1 MSKQTRAK
9 DFMSQALHIDQRI
22 NNNIEQIHALR
33 ELAGKASATLSD
45 VKVSGTRNISRMEDA
60 IVRMVD
66 LESDINED
74 VARLV
79 SLKQDIVSVVKR
91 VENPIY
97 QTLLS
102 LRYLCFKTWE
112 QTAEAMNY
120 SVQHVHRIH
129 GGALEAVETILR
141 HDRAG

>member
-1 MSKQTRAK
+1 MSKQLKAK

-22 NNNIEQIHALR
+22 NNNIEQIHSLR
-33 ELAGKASATLSD
+33 ELATKATATLTD
-45 VKVSGTRNISRMEDA
+45 VKVSGTRNVSRMEDA
-60 IVRMVD
+60 IVKMVE

-79 SLKQDIVSVVKR
+79 ALKREIVSVVNR
-91 VENPIY
+91 VDNPSY

-112 QTAEAMNY
+112 QMAEKMNY
-120 SVQHVHRIH
+120 SIQHLHRIH
-129 GGALEAVETILR
+129 GGALEAVETVLR
-141 HDRAG
+141 HDRAR